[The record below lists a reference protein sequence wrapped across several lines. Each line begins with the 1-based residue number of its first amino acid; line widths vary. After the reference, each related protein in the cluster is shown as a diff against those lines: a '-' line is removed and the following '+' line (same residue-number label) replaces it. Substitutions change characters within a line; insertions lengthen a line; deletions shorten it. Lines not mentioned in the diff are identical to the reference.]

1 MKKNVF
7 IKEYRKEGSNIII
20 KKTNREEDKIFNTP
34 ANEQKVI
41 EQMEKDINTLLDNEI
56 VCGSG
61 KRIKTRTI
69 TTLLWS
75 SAVILGCI
83 TIIRHSIDPSLSAV
97 STTLFSLDS
106 VMFSISAGLLELEKY
121 LKKFKEKYTSFFVN
135 KEKLNE
141 SLTKYPTIL
150 EDVNKKSKEEIEQN
164 MADDMENPINVNSIR
179 LMKLKELKSMIDKM
193 EFYKDLDIETAQD
206 VIDDYNGNLE
216 ELSKKYD
223 SVELEKP
230 KMKKHLLRR
239 L

>member
-1 MKKNVF
+1 MSKNIF

-20 KKTNREEDKIFNTP
+20 KKTNKEEDKIFNTP

-41 EQMEKDINTLLDNEI
+41 EQMEKDINTLLDNEL
-56 VCGSG
+56 VCVSG
-61 KRIKTRTI
+61 QKIKSRTI

-97 STTLFSLDS
+97 STTLFSLDA

-121 LKKFKEKYTSFFVN
+121 LKNFKEKYTSFFRNEKKLN
-135 KEKLNE
+135 KEIK
-141 SLTKYPTIL
+141 KYPSLI
-150 EDVNKKSKEEIEQN
+150 DNVNKKAKEEIENN
-164 MADDMENPINVNSIR
+164 MADGMENPINVNSIR
-179 LMKLKELKSMIDKM
+179 LVKLKELRSMIDKL
-193 EFYKDLDIETAQD
+193 EFYQDLDIETAQD

-223 SVELEKP
+223 SVEVEKP

>member
-1 MKKNVF
+1 MRKNVF

-61 KRIKTRTI
+61 QKIKSRTI

-75 SAVILGCI
+75 SAVIVGSI
-83 TIIRHSIDPSLSAV
+83 SMIGHSIDPSLSAV
-97 STTLFSLDS
+97 SSTLFTFDA
-106 VMFSISAGLLELEKY
+106 VMFSIYAGLLELEKY
-121 LKKFKEKYTSFFVN
+121 LKNFKDKYTSFFVN

-141 SLTKYPTIL
+141 SLTKYPTII
-150 EDVNKKSKEEIEQN
+150 EDVNEKSKEEIEQN
-164 MADDMENPINVNSIR
+164 MVDDMENPINVNSIR

-193 EFYKDLDIETAQD
+193 EFYKELDIETAQD
-206 VIDDYNGNLE
+206 VIDDYNGNID
-216 ELSKKYD
+216 ELSKKYE
-223 SVELEKP
+223 SIEVEKP
-230 KMKKHLLRR
+230 KKKKGLIRR
-239 L
+239 I